1 MNDNPSWTYKFGN
14 LKIVVGSKTDEVE
27 PLEKEF
33 NIKVKRQKTVRGYLR
48 LTK

>member
-1 MNDNPSWTYKFGN
+1 MIIQAGLTNSGN
-14 LKIVVGSKTDEVE
+14 LKIVVGSKMDEVE

-33 NIKVKRQKTVRGYLR
+33 NVKGQASKTVRGYLR